1 VLTRSPRKIANR
13 PPLPK
18 QPTSRL
24 TGHLRPAGVNDQQEL
39 KRLRHNV
46 KALQS
51 ALASQS
57 FETAKKN
64 RLNRERSTTGGTGDE
79 HLDESTLWDLREI
92 SRDVDRNNGLAIG
105 IIDRVVE
112 NVLGPVGFDLLPKT
126 GHDKLNLQIQDDYRD
141 FLSRVDIR
149 GEFGGW
155 ELMSRCYRAAEI
167 DGDFFM
173 QWDQSAN
180 NGEGALRGFEADRV
194 LSPFSAASTGA
205 TAEVGGRKLINGIA
219 RDTNGRKR
227 WMFVANDT
235 PTSPS
240 VRPDQGRVIPADR
253 VIQIYDPRRWS
264 QNRSEPR
271 LAPVIRD
278 IDDLDDLLLY
288 ERIAA
293 KVVAAQA
300 YFVKTESPE
309 GAAAA
314 MESPVSGDTSVSGRI
329 QEVLPGSVNY
339 LDKGDDIAASPT
351 NRPSDNFEA
360 FVKLLNRY
368 VGLPLGLPYELVL
381 MDFSNVNFASSR
393 QLLNQAQ
400 RRWKCQQ
407 TRVGKYSSQV
417 YRFWLEA
424 RVAAGHYKRYK
435 KPITSGSIY
444 RHEWGF
450 PGWPSPNPLQDA
462 QAIATGLEGRFES
475 RTNANRS
482 RGVAQSDI
490 FDELEREAARSPEP
504 AQSGS
509 ADNPADDADTN
520 NLAAVSRTLLILTE
534 RLADLEEI
542 AGNA

>member
-1 VLTRSPRKIANR
+1 MLKRSPRKTVNR
-13 PPLPK
+13 PPPPP

-24 TGHLRPAGVNDQQEL
+24 TALARPPAADAQTEI

-46 KALQS
+46 RTLQS

-79 HLDESTLWDLREI
+79 HLDETTLWDLREI

-112 NVLGPVGFDLLPKT
+112 NVLGPVGYDILPKT
-126 GHDKLNLQIQDDYRD
+126 GNDDLNLKIQEDYTD
-141 FLSRVDIR
+141 FLTRLDLR
-149 GEFGGW
+149 GEFTGW
-155 ELMSRCYRAAEI
+155 ELMSRAYRAAEI
-167 DGDFFM
+167 DGDFFL
-173 QWDQSAN
+173 QWDRRAN

-194 LSPFSAASTGA
+194 LTPFSASGGKGS
-205 TAEVGGRKLINGIA
+205 AEVRGRKLINGIA
-219 RDTNGRKR
+219 RDSSGRKR
-227 WMFVANDT
+227 WLFVANNT
-235 PTSPS
+235 PTSPT
-240 VRPDQGRVIPADR
+240 VRPDQGRVISAER
-253 VIQIYDPRRWS
+253 VVQIYDPRRWS

-314 MESPVSGDTSVSGRI
+314 MESTADSTGSDRI

-351 NRPSDNFEA
+351 NRPSDNFDS

-417 YRFWLEA
+417 FRWWLEA
-424 RVAAGHYKRYK
+424 RIDAGHYKKYRR
-435 KPITSGSIY
+435 PINSGMIY

-462 QAIATGLEGRFES
+462 QAIAVGLEGRFES

-482 RGVAQSDI
+482 RGVSQSDI
-490 FDELEREAARSPEP
+490 FDELNREAVSSPEP
-504 AQSGS
+504 ARPEST
-509 ADNPADDADTN
+509 DNPADGPTN
-520 NLAAVSRTLLILTE
+520 QHDLAAMSRTLLILTE
-534 RLADLEEI
+534 RLADLEETV
-542 AGNA
+542 NV